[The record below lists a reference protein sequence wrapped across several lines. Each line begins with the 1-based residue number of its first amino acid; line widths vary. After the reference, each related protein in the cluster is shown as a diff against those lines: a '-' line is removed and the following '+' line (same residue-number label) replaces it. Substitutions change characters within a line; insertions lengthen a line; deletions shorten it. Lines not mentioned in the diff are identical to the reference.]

1 MNMNEV
7 ISFGV
12 ISHRQQTRTSV
23 THSEFQTRTEII
35 SCSFNLS
42 KVWMHSYSSSHSS
55 LQQVCGQAR
64 FSLNT
69 YTCWNF
75 FNQQHSSSVFI
86 HALNRYCSPLI
97 STGKRLAEPAT
108 VQRSSAVAVCD
119 AHIELTRA
127 GQNCSN
133 IHGIQQASGRA
144 GLRKRLLLG
153 VYRQPLHQILFMF
166 FLFV

>member
-1 MNMNEV
+1 MIIASDPFASVSRCVHVMNMNEV

-42 KVWMHSYSSSHSS
+42 TVWMHSYSSSHSS
-55 LQQVCGQAR
+55 LQQVCGQSH

-75 FNQQHSSSVFI
+75 FNQQHSSSVSI
-86 HALNRYCSPLI
+86 HTLNCYCSPLI
-97 STGKRLAEPAT
+97 STGRQLVDLAT
-108 VQRSSAVAVCD
+108 VKRSWAAAVCD
-119 AHIELTRA
+119 AHIELTHA
-127 GQNCSN
+127 GQSCSN
-133 IHGIQQASGRA
+133 IHGIQ
-144 GLRKRLLLG
+144 
-153 VYRQPLHQILFMF
+153 
-166 FLFV
+166 